1 MNLNPFKKSPA
12 PQTEPPAPAL
22 VSPLVAAEQ
31 ELDAATAECLQ
42 LDEER
47 RAWAT
52 RREVANRRFAY
63 ALTGYHA
70 ALDKAEKTA

>member
-1 MNLNPFKKSPA
+1 
-12 PQTEPPAPAL
+12 
-22 VSPLVAAEQ
+22 
-31 ELDAATAECLQ
+31 LQ